1 METTHHHWH
10 LDNAKMVLYL
20 CWNHWWLVWYEATK
34 FQPAAPL
41 YGLIRT
47 RLHLMEFLHIPLIYG
62 KKCPRCLIIWL
73 RWARKHQWTLINCI
87 CFTTSLFFNF
97 DTLLNS
103 SLSLLSFPTNKG
115 VITWFSFAIT
125 WIDNVIM
132 HQQEDKCNSLRNNI
146 AHSGNHCGVIVSQSI
161 TVIERCDPNH
171 WSPQQINVLTEAEN
185 IAVQSKTSGP

>member
-1 METTHHHWH
+1 MQKWFYTYAEIIDDWFDMRPQNFNQRH
-10 LDNAKMVLYL
+10 LYM
-20 CWNHWWLVWYEATK
+20 VWYGHVSTWWS
-34 FQPAAPL
+34 FC
-41 YGLIRT
+41 IS
-47 RLHLMEFLHIPLIYG
+47 HWFMD

-171 WSPQQINVLTEAEN
+171 WSPQKINVLTEAEN